1 MPSGPPDEPRGKVRS
16 ALITSSLETCK
27 DSKRGLSPVGHLE
40 FDDCVQDLDVSF
52 EVPAVCH
59 G

>member
-1 MPSGPPDEPRGKVRS
+1 MPSDPPDEPSGKVRS
-16 ALITSSLETCK
+16 ALITSSLETRK
-27 DSKRGLSPVGHLE
+27 DSKRLRGHLE
-40 FDDCVQDLDVSF
+40 FDDYVQDLDVSF